1 MMLNR
6 TMVAVCALALAGL
19 AVGCASKCKTV
30 CDEQQKCSDRIAG
43 LPDGM
48 TCDKLCDDV
57 NDVADAS
64 KCDKERDAYYD
75 CAEKVEDK
83 CDASARN
90 TCDPQAS
97 AFSNCWGTYC
107 QQHPAD
113 KDCKKYFTDFG
124 IASGGG

>member
-6 TMVAVCALALAGL
+6 TMVAWVLALGSF

-43 LPDGM
+43 LVDGM

-57 NDVADAS
+57 NGVADAS
-64 KCDKERDAYYD
+64 KCDKQRDDYYD
-75 CAEKVEDK
+75 CAEKVQDK
-83 CDASARN
+83 CDASGRN
-90 TCDPQAS
+90 ACDAQAS
-97 AFSNCWGTYC
+97 AFSNCWGSYC
-107 QQHPAD
+107 QAHPSD
-113 KDCKKYFTDFG
+113 KDCKKYFSDFG